1 MLKVTDTGVTI
12 GLQSQ
17 AVTPNKLTQILWVGI
32 AIAVVGLLMAFKMLS
47 VAIGSLMILLAIIA
61 SVAWQSLNRKKEV
74 PTLTGGELR
83 LTQQG
88 FSHHEGAKVTSY
100 QLLPSDSVE
109 PTTDGMI
116 IYNADG
122 QTLYRITGFHDP
134 KHIKIAQ
141 AVLQGKPIKAQGKAI
156 KLQST

>member
-1 MLKVTDTGVTI
+1 MLKVTETGVII

-17 AVTPNKLTQILWVGI
+17 TVTPNKLTQILWVGI
-32 AIAVVGLLMAFKMLS
+32 AIAVVGLLMAIKMLS

-88 FSHHEGAKVTSY
+88 FSHHQGAKVTSY
-100 QLLPSDSVE
+100 QLLPSDSIE
-109 PTTDGMI
+109 PTTHGMT

-122 QTLYRITGFHDP
+122 LTLYRIRGFNDP
-134 KHIKIAQ
+134 KHITIAQ

-156 KLQST
+156 QLQST

>member
-17 AVTPNKLTQILWVGI
+17 AVTSNKLTQILWVGI
-32 AIAVVGLLMAFKMLS
+32 AIAGLGLLMAFKMLS
-47 VAIGSLMILLAIIA
+47 VAIGSLMMLLAIIA
-61 SVAWQSLNRKKEV
+61 GVAWQSFNRKKEV

-88 FSHHEGAKVTSY
+88 FSHHQGANVTSY
-100 QLLPSDSVE
+100 QLLPSDSIE
-109 PTTDGMI
+109 PTIDGMT

-122 QTLYRITGFHDP
+122 LTLYRITGFHDP

-141 AVLQGKPIKAQGKAI
+141 AVLQGKSIKAQGKAI

>member
-1 MLKVTDTGVTI
+1 MLKVTETGVTI

-61 SVAWQSLNRKKEV
+61 SVVWQAFNRKKQV
-74 PTLTGGELR
+74 ATLAGGELR

-88 FSHHEGAKVTSY
+88 FSHHQGTNVTSY
-100 QLLPSDSVE
+100 QLLPSDSIE
-109 PTTDGMI
+109 PTTDGMT

-122 QTLYRITGFHDP
+122 QTLYHITGFHDP

-141 AVLQGKPIKAQGKAI
+141 AVLQGKPIKTQGKAI

>member
-17 AVTPNKLTQILWVGI
+17 AVTPNKLTQILWMGI

-47 VAIGSLMILLAIIA
+47 VATGSLMILLAIIA
-61 SVAWQSLNRKKEV
+61 SVVWQSFNRKKEV

-88 FSHHEGAKVTSY
+88 FSHRQGAKVTSY
-100 QLLPSDSVE
+100 QFLPSDSIE
-109 PTTDGMI
+109 HTIDGMT

-122 QTLYRITGFHDP
+122 QTLYHITGFHDP

-141 AVLQGKPIKAQGKAI
+141 AVIQGKPIKTQGKAI

>member
-61 SVAWQSLNRKKEV
+61 SFAWQSFNRKKEV

-88 FSHHEGAKVTSY
+88 FSHHQGANVTSY
-100 QLLPSDSVE
+100 QLLPSDSIE
-109 PTTDGMI
+109 PTTHSMT

-141 AVLQGKPIKAQGKAI
+141 AVLQGKPIKTQGKAI

>member
-1 MLKVTDTGVTI
+1 MLKVTETGVTI

-17 AVTPNKLTQILWVGI
+17 AVTPNKLTQILWMGI

-47 VAIGSLMILLAIIA
+47 VATGSLMILLAIIV
-61 SVAWQSLNRKKEV
+61 SGLWQALNRKKQV

-83 LTQQG
+83 LSQQG
-88 FSHHEGAKVTSY
+88 FSHHQGAKVTSY
-100 QLLPSDSVE
+100 QLLPSDSIE
-109 PTTDGMI
+109 PTSDGMT

-122 QTLYRITGFHDP
+122 LTLYHITGFHDP

-141 AVLQGKPIKAQGKAI
+141 AVLQGKPIKTQGKAI

>member
-1 MLKVTDTGVTI
+1 MLKVTETGVTI

-17 AVTPNKLTQILWVGI
+17 AVTPNKLTQILWMGI

-47 VAIGSLMILLAIIA
+47 VATGSLMILLAIIV
-61 SVAWQSLNRKKEV
+61 SGLWQALNRKKQV

-141 AVLQGKPIKAQGKAI
+141 AVLQGKPIKTQSKAI

>member
-17 AVTPNKLTQILWVGI
+17 PVTPNKLTQILWVGI
-32 AIAVVGLLMAFKMLS
+32 VIAGVGLLMAFKMLS

-61 SVAWQSLNRKKEV
+61 GVAWQAIKQKKEV
-74 PTLTGGELR
+74 ATLTGGELR

-88 FSHHEGAKVTSY
+88 FSHHQGANVTSY
-100 QLLPSDSVE
+100 QFLPSDSVE

-122 QTLYRITGFHDP
+122 LTLYHITGFHDP

-141 AVLQGKPIKAQGKAI
+141 AVLQGKPIKTQGKAI

>member
-32 AIAVVGLLMAFKMLS
+32 AIAGLGLLMAFKMLS
-47 VAIGSLMILLAIIA
+47 VAIGSLMMLLAIIA
-61 SVAWQSLNRKKEV
+61 SVVWQSFNRKKEV

-141 AVLQGKPIKAQGKAI
+141 AVLQGKPIKTQGKAI

>member
-1 MLKVTDTGVTI
+1 MLKITDTGVTI

-47 VAIGSLMILLAIIA
+47 VVIGSLMILLAIIA

-88 FSHHEGAKVTSY
+88 FSHHQGAKVTSY
-100 QLLPSDSVE
+100 QLLPSDSIE
-109 PTTDGMI
+109 PTTHGMT

-122 QTLYRITGFHDP
+122 LTLYHITGFHDP

-141 AVLQGKPIKAQGKAI
+141 AVLQGKPIKTPGKAI

>member
-1 MLKVTDTGVTI
+1 MLKVTETGVTI
-12 GLQSQ
+12 GLQGQ

-32 AIAVVGLLMAFKMLS
+32 AIAVVGILMSFKLLS

-61 SVAWQSLNRKKEV
+61 SVVWQAFNRKKQV

-88 FSHHEGAKVTSY
+88 FSHHQDTNVTSY
-100 QLLPSDSVE
+100 QLLPSDSIE
-109 PTTDGMI
+109 PTTDGMT

-122 QTLYRITGFHDP
+122 QTLYHITGFHDP

-141 AVLQGKPIKAQGKAI
+141 AVLQGKPIKTQSKAI

>member
-61 SVAWQSLNRKKEV
+61 SVVWQALKRKKEV

-88 FSHHEGAKVTSY
+88 FSHHQGAKVTSY
-100 QLLPSDSVE
+100 QLLPSDSIE
-109 PTTDGMI
+109 PTTHGMT

-122 QTLYRITGFHDP
+122 LTLYHITGFHDP

-156 KLQST
+156 QLQST

>member
-17 AVTPNKLTQILWVGI
+17 AKVANKLTQILWVGI

-47 VAIGSLMILLAIIA
+47 VAIGSLMMLLAIIA
-61 SVAWQSLNRKKEV
+61 GVAWQSFNRKKEV
-74 PTLTGGELR
+74 ATLTGGELR

-88 FSHHEGAKVTSY
+88 FSHHQGANVTSY

-109 PTTDGMI
+109 PTTDGMT

-122 QTLYRITGFHDP
+122 LTLYHITGFHDP

-141 AVLQGKPIKAQGKAI
+141 AVIQGKPIKAQGKAI

>member
-1 MLKVTDTGVTI
+1 
-12 GLQSQ
+12 
-17 AVTPNKLTQILWVGI
+17 
-32 AIAVVGLLMAFKMLS
+32 MAFKMLP

-88 FSHHEGAKVTSY
+88 FSHHQGAKVTSY
-100 QLLPSDSVE
+100 QLLPSDSIE
-109 PTTDGMI
+109 PTTHGMT

-122 QTLYRITGFHDP
+122 LTLYRIRGFNDP
-134 KHIKIAQ
+134 KHITIAQ

>member
-1 MLKVTDTGVTI
+1 MLKVTETGVTI

-17 AVTPNKLTQILWVGI
+17 AMTPNKLTQILWVGI
-32 AIAVVGLLMAFKMLS
+32 AIAGVGLLMAFKMLS

-61 SVAWQSLNRKKEV
+61 SVAWQALKQKKEV

-88 FSHHEGAKVTSY
+88 FSHHRGDNVTSY
-100 QLLPSDSVE
+100 ELLPSDSIE
-109 PTTDGMI
+109 HTIDGMT

-122 QTLYRITGFHDP
+122 LTLYHITGFHDP

-141 AVLQGKPIKAQGKAI
+141 AVLQGKSIKAQGKAI

>member
-1 MLKVTDTGVTI
+1 MLKVTETGVTI

-17 AVTPNKLTQILWVGI
+17 AVKPNKLTQILWVGI
-32 AIAVVGLLMAFKMLS
+32 AIAVVGLLMAFKLLS

-61 SVAWQSLNRKKEV
+61 SVAWQALKQKKEV

-88 FSHHEGAKVTSY
+88 FSHHRGDNVTSY
-100 QLLPSDSVE
+100 ELLPSDSVE
-109 PTTDGMI
+109 PTTDGMT

-122 QTLYRITGFHDP
+122 LTLYRITGFHDP

-141 AVLQGKPIKAQGKAI
+141 AVLQGKSIKAQGKAI

>member
-1 MLKVTDTGVTI
+1 MLKVTETGVTI
-12 GLQSQ
+12 GLQGQ

-32 AIAVVGLLMAFKMLS
+32 AIAVVGLLMSFKLLS

-61 SVAWQSLNRKKEV
+61 SVVWQAFNRKKQV

-88 FSHHEGAKVTSY
+88 FSHHQDTNVTSY
-100 QLLPSDSVE
+100 QLLPSDSIE
-109 PTTDGMI
+109 PTTDGMT

-122 QTLYRITGFHDP
+122 QTLYHITGFHDP

-141 AVLQGKPIKAQGKAI
+141 AVLQGKSIKAQGKAI

>member
-1 MLKVTDTGVTI
+1 MLKITDTGVTI

-32 AIAVVGLLMAFKMLS
+32 AIAVVGLLMAFKMLP

-88 FSHHEGAKVTSY
+88 FSHHQGAKVTSY
-100 QLLPSDSVE
+100 QLLPSDSIE
-109 PTTDGMI
+109 PTTHGMT

-122 QTLYRITGFHDP
+122 LTLYHITGFHDP

-141 AVLQGKPIKAQGKAI
+141 AVLQGKPIKTQGKAI
-156 KLQST
+156 QLQST

>member
-17 AVTPNKLTQILWVGI
+17 AVTLNKLTQILWVGI

-88 FSHHEGAKVTSY
+88 FSHHQGAKVTSY
-100 QLLPSDSVE
+100 QLLPSDSIE
-109 PTTDGMI
+109 PTTHGMI

-122 QTLYRITGFHDP
+122 QTLYHITGFHDP

>member
-1 MLKVTDTGVTI
+1 MLKVTETGVTI

-17 AVTPNKLTQILWVGI
+17 AKVANKLTQILWVGI

-47 VAIGSLMILLAIIA
+47 VAIGSLMMLLAIIA
-61 SVAWQSLNRKKEV
+61 GVAWQSFNQKKQV

-88 FSHHEGAKVTSY
+88 FSHHQGAKVISY
-100 QLLPSDSVE
+100 QLLPSDSIE
-109 PTTDGMI
+109 HTIDGMT

-122 QTLYRITGFHDP
+122 LTLYHITGFHDP

-141 AVLQGKPIKAQGKAI
+141 AVIQGKPIKTQGKAI

>member
-1 MLKVTDTGVTI
+1 MLKVTETGVTI

-17 AVTPNKLTQILWVGI
+17 AKVANKLTQILWVGI

-47 VAIGSLMILLAIIA
+47 VAIGSLMMLLAIIA
-61 SVAWQSLNRKKEV
+61 GVAWQSFNQKKQV
-74 PTLTGGELR
+74 PILTGGELR

-88 FSHHEGAKVTSY
+88 FSHHQGANVTSY
-100 QLLPSDSVE
+100 QLLPSDSIE
-109 PTTDGMI
+109 RTIDGMT

-122 QTLYRITGFHDP
+122 LTLYHITGFHDP

-141 AVLQGKPIKAQGKAI
+141 AVLQGKPIKTQGKAI

>member
-1 MLKVTDTGVTI
+1 MLKVTETGVTI

-17 AVTPNKLTQILWVGI
+17 AMTPNKLTQILWVGI

-47 VAIGSLMILLAIIA
+47 VAIGSLMMLLAIIA
-61 SVAWQSLNRKKEV
+61 GVAWQSFNQKKQV
-74 PTLTGGELR
+74 PILTGGELR

-88 FSHHEGAKVTSY
+88 FSHHQGAKVTSY
-100 QLLPSDSVE
+100 QLLPSDSIE
-109 PTTDGMI
+109 HTIDGMT

-122 QTLYRITGFHDP
+122 LTLYHITGFHDP

-141 AVLQGKPIKAQGKAI
+141 AVIQGKPIKTQGKAI

>member
-1 MLKVTDTGVTI
+1 MLKVTETGVTI

-17 AVTPNKLTQILWVGI
+17 AMTPNKLTQILWVGI

-47 VAIGSLMILLAIIA
+47 VAIGSLMMLLAIIA
-61 SVAWQSLNRKKEV
+61 GVAWQSFNQKKQV
-74 PTLTGGELR
+74 PTLTVGELR

-88 FSHHEGAKVTSY
+88 FSHHQGAKVTSY
-100 QLLPSDSVE
+100 QLLPSDSIE
-109 PTTDGMI
+109 HTIDGMT

-122 QTLYRITGFHDP
+122 LTLYHITGFHDP

-141 AVLQGKPIKAQGKAI
+141 AVLQGKPIKTQGKAI

>member
-47 VAIGSLMILLAIIA
+47 VVIGSLMILLAIIA

-88 FSHHEGAKVTSY
+88 FSHHQGAKVTSY
-100 QLLPSDSVE
+100 QLLPSDSIE
-109 PTTDGMI
+109 PTTHGMT

-122 QTLYRITGFHDP
+122 LTLYHITGFHDP

-156 KLQST
+156 QLQST

>member
-1 MLKVTDTGVTI
+1 MLKVTETGVTI

-17 AVTPNKLTQILWVGI
+17 AKVANKLTQILWVGI
-32 AIAVVGLLMAFKMLS
+32 AIAVVGLLMAFNMLS

-61 SVAWQSLNRKKEV
+61 SVAWQSFNRKKQV

-88 FSHHEGAKVTSY
+88 FSHHQGAKVTSY
-100 QLLPSDSVE
+100 QLLPSDSIE
-109 PTTDGMI
+109 PTTDGMT

-122 QTLYRITGFHDP
+122 LTLYHITGFHDP

-141 AVLQGKPIKAQGKAI
+141 AVLQGKSIKAQGKAI

>member
-1 MLKVTDTGVTI
+1 MLKVTETGVTI

-17 AVTPNKLTQILWVGI
+17 AATPTILTQILWMGI

-47 VAIGSLMILLAIIA
+47 VAIGSLMMLLAIIA
-61 SVAWQSLNRKKEV
+61 SVVWQAIKQKKEV
-74 PTLTGGELR
+74 ATLTGGELR

-88 FSHHEGAKVTSY
+88 FSHHQGANVTSY
-100 QLLPSDSVE
+100 QFLPSDSIE
-109 PTTDGMI
+109 HTIDGMT

-122 QTLYRITGFHDP
+122 LTLYHITGFHDP

-141 AVLQGKPIKAQGKAI
+141 AVIQGRPIKTQGKAI

>member
-32 AIAVVGLLMAFKMLS
+32 AIAAVGILMAFKLLS

-61 SVAWQSLNRKKEV
+61 SVVWQSFNRKKEV

-88 FSHHEGAKVTSY
+88 FSHHRGDNVTSY
-100 QLLPSDSVE
+100 QLLPSDSIE

-116 IYNADG
+116 IYNAEG
-122 QTLYRITGFHDP
+122 LTLYRITGFNDP
-134 KHIKIAQ
+134 KHITIAQ
-141 AVLQGKPIKAQGKAI
+141 AVLQGKPIKTQGKAI

>member
-1 MLKVTDTGVTI
+1 MLKITDTGVTI

-17 AVTPNKLTQILWVGI
+17 VATPNKLTQILWVGI
-32 AIAVVGLLMAFKMLS
+32 AIAVVGLLMAFKMLP

-88 FSHHEGAKVTSY
+88 FSHHQGANVTSY
-100 QLLPSDSVE
+100 QLLPSDSIE
-109 PTTDGMI
+109 PTSDGMT

-122 QTLYRITGFHDP
+122 LTLYRITGFNDP
-134 KHIKIAQ
+134 KHITIAQ
-141 AVLQGKPIKAQGKAI
+141 AVLQGKPIKTQGKAI

>member
-1 MLKVTDTGVTI
+1 MLKVTETGVTI

-17 AVTPNKLTQILWVGI
+17 AVTPNKLTQILWMGI
-32 AIAVVGLLMAFKMLS
+32 VIAGVGLLMAFKMLS
-47 VAIGSLMILLAIIA
+47 VAIGSLMILLAIIV
-61 SVAWQSLNRKKEV
+61 SGLWQALNRKKQV

-83 LTQQG
+83 LSQQG
-88 FSHHEGAKVTSY
+88 FSHHQGAKVTSY
-100 QLLPSDSVE
+100 QLLPSDSIK
-109 PTTDGMI
+109 PTTHGMI

-122 QTLYRITGFHDP
+122 LTLYHITGFHDP

-141 AVLQGKPIKAQGKAI
+141 AVLQGKPIKTQGKAI

>member
-1 MLKVTDTGVTI
+1 MLKVTETGVTI

-17 AVTPNKLTQILWVGI
+17 AATPNKLTQILWVGI

-61 SVAWQSLNRKKEV
+61 SVAWQSFNQKKEV

-88 FSHHEGAKVTSY
+88 FSHHRGANVTSY
-100 QLLPSDSVE
+100 QLLPTDSIE

-122 QTLYRITGFHDP
+122 QTLYHITGFHDP

>member
-1 MLKVTDTGVTI
+1 MLKITDTGVTI

-32 AIAVVGLLMAFKMLS
+32 AIAVVGLLMAFKMLP

-88 FSHHEGAKVTSY
+88 FSHHQGAKVTSY
-100 QLLPSDSVE
+100 QLLPSDSIE
-109 PTTDGMI
+109 PTTHGMTIYSQNRI
-116 IYNADG
+116 IPGNF
-122 QTLYRITGFHDP
+122 QHNP
-134 KHIKIAQ
+134 
-141 AVLQGKPIKAQGKAI
+141 
-156 KLQST
+156 

>member
-1 MLKVTDTGVTI
+1 MLKVTETGVTI

-17 AVTPNKLTQILWVGI
+17 AKVANKLTQILWVGI

-47 VAIGSLMILLAIIA
+47 VATGSLMILLAIIV
-61 SVAWQSLNRKKEV
+61 SGPWQALNRKKQV

-88 FSHHEGAKVTSY
+88 FSHHQGAKVTSY
-100 QLLPSDSVE
+100 QLLPSDSIE
-109 PTTDGMI
+109 PTTDGMT

-122 QTLYRITGFHDP
+122 LTLYHITGFHDP

-141 AVLQGKPIKAQGKAI
+141 AVLQGKPIKTQGKAI

>member
-1 MLKVTDTGVTI
+1 MLKITDTGVTI

-32 AIAVVGLLMAFKMLS
+32 AIAGLGLLMAFKMLS

-61 SVAWQSLNRKKEV
+61 SVVWQSFNRKKEV
-74 PTLTGGELR
+74 PTLIGGELR

>member
-17 AVTPNKLTQILWVGI
+17 AKVANKLTQILWMGV

-61 SVAWQSLNRKKEV
+61 GVAWQSFNQKKQV

-88 FSHHEGAKVTSY
+88 FSHHQGANVTSY

-122 QTLYRITGFHDP
+122 LTLYHITGFHDP

-141 AVLQGKPIKAQGKAI
+141 AVLQGKPIKTQGKAI

>member
-88 FSHHEGAKVTSY
+88 FSHHQGAKVTSY
-100 QLLPSDSVE
+100 QLLPSDSIE
-109 PTTDGMI
+109 PTTHGMT

-122 QTLYRITGFHDP
+122 LTLYRIRGFNDP
-134 KHIKIAQ
+134 KHITIAQ

>member
-1 MLKVTDTGVTI
+1 MLKVTETGVTI

-17 AVTPNKLTQILWVGI
+17 AMTPNKLTQILWVGI
-32 AIAVVGLLMAFKMLS
+32 AIAGVGLLMAFKMLS

-61 SVAWQSLNRKKEV
+61 SVAWQALKQKKEV

-88 FSHHEGAKVTSY
+88 FSHHRGDNVTSY
-100 QLLPSDSVE
+100 ELLPSDSVE
-109 PTTDGMI
+109 PTTDGMT

-122 QTLYRITGFHDP
+122 LTLYRITGFHDP

-141 AVLQGKPIKAQGKAI
+141 AVLQGKSIKAQGKAI

>member
-1 MLKVTDTGVTI
+1 MLKVTETGVTI

-17 AVTPNKLTQILWVGI
+17 AMTPTILTQILWVGI
-32 AIAVVGLLMAFKMLS
+32 AIAGVGLLMAFKMLS

-61 SVAWQSLNRKKEV
+61 GIVWQLLNRKKEV

-88 FSHHEGAKVTSY
+88 FSHHQGAKVTSY
-100 QLLPSDSVE
+100 QLLPSDSIE
-109 PTTDGMI
+109 PTTDGMT

-122 QTLYRITGFHDP
+122 QTLYHITGFHDP

>member
-1 MLKVTDTGVTI
+1 MLKGTDTGVTI
-12 GLQSQ
+12 CLQSQ
-17 AVTPNKLTQILWVGI
+17 PVTPNKLTQILWVGI
-32 AIAVVGLLMAFKMLS
+32 VIAGVGLLMAFKLLS

-61 SVAWQSLNRKKEV
+61 SVVWQSFNRKKEV

-88 FSHHEGAKVTSY
+88 FSHHQGAKVTSY

-122 QTLYRITGFHDP
+122 LTLYHITGFHDP

-141 AVLQGKPIKAQGKAI
+141 AVLQGKPIKTQGKAI

>member
-17 AVTPNKLTQILWVGI
+17 AVTPNKLIQILWVGI
-32 AIAVVGLLMAFKMLS
+32 AIAVVGLLMAFKLLS

-61 SVAWQSLNRKKEV
+61 SVAWQSFNRKKEV

-88 FSHHEGAKVTSY
+88 FSHHQGAKVTSY
-100 QLLPSDSVE
+100 QLLPSDSIE

-122 QTLYRITGFHDP
+122 LTLYRIKGFNDP
-134 KHIKIAQ
+134 KHITIAQ
-141 AVLQGKPIKAQGKAI
+141 AVMQGKPIKTQSKAI